1 MLEKWNKFISLTKDS
16 DLRRLVI
23 LGIFLLIISQIDRV
37 FTFDG
42 NMAFL
47 TAVLN
52 STSVVI
58 VVAAVSHVVRRV
70 LFPKIHMMEFANKAK
85 ENPIAA
91 AIVYLGVCIVL
102 ATFVVV
108 NVNLL
113 R

>member
-1 MLEKWNKFISLTKDS
+1 MLEKWNKIISLTKDS

-23 LGIFLLIISQIDRV
+23 LGIFLLIISQIDRI

>member
-1 MLEKWNKFISLTKDS
+1 MKEQWKKFIGLSRDS
-16 DLRRLVI
+16 DLRRLLF
-23 LGIFLLIISQIDRV
+23 LGIFLLIISHIDSV
-37 FTFDG
+37 VSFDG
-42 NMAFL
+42 NLAFL
-47 TAVLN
+47 SAVLN

-58 VVAAVSHVVRRV
+58 VVAAVSHVVRRG
-70 LFPKIHMMEFANKAK
+70 LFPKVHMMEFANKAK

-91 AIVYLGVCIVL
+91 AIVYLGVCIIL

>member
-23 LGIFLLIISQIDRV
+23 LGVFLLIISQIDRI

-91 AIVYLGVCIVL
+91 SIVYLGVCIVL

>member
-16 DLRRLVI
+16 DLRRLVF
-23 LGIFLLIISQIDRV
+23 LGIFLLIISQIDRI

>member
-23 LGIFLLIISQIDRV
+23 LGIFLLIISQIDRI

-52 STSVVI
+52 STSVVV

>member
-23 LGIFLLIISQIDRV
+23 LGIFLLIISQIDRI

>member
-85 ENPIAA
+85 ANPIAA

>member
-23 LGIFLLIISQIDRV
+23 LGIFLLVISQIDRI

>member
-1 MLEKWNKFISLTKDS
+1 MEAQWKKLIGLSRDS
-16 DLRRLVI
+16 DLRRLLF
-23 LGIFLLIISQIDRV
+23 LGVFLLVISQIDRI

-91 AIVYLGVCIVL
+91 AIVYLGGCIVL

>member
-1 MLEKWNKFISLTKDS
+1 MKEQWKRFIGLSRDS
-16 DLRRLVI
+16 DLRRLLF

-37 FTFDG
+37 VSFEG
-42 NMAFL
+42 NLAFL
-47 TAVLN
+47 SAVLN

-91 AIVYLGVCIVL
+91 AIVYLGVCIVI

>member
-23 LGIFLLIISQIDRV
+23 LGIFLLIISHIDRI